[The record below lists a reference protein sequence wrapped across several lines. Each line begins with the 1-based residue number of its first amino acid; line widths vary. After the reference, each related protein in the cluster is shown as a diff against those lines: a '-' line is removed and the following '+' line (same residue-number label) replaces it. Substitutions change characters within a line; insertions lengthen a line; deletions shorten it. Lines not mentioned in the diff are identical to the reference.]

1 MCSEWRCWCSGQIGL
16 ALALG
21 LGAEAE
27 GGGRGSRARR
37 IDADAGADAAL
48 MAMRPCL
55 SLALMTD
62 EGAAAA
68 VSSVCM
74 CHSQ

>member
-1 MCSEWRCWCSGQIGL
+1 MAVQQRADRAGSGS
-16 ALALG
+16 LG

-27 GGGRGSRARR
+27 GGRRGSRARR

-62 EGAAAA
+62 KGAAAA
-68 VSSVCM
+68 VCM